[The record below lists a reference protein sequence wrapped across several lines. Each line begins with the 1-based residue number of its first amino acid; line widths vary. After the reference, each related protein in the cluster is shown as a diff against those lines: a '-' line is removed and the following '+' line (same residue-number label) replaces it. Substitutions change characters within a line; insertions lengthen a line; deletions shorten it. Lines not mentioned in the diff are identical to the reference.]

1 MVARR
6 SSSDSPDPSSFEALR
21 DALAEREAEIVE
33 LRHQIASMATDW
45 EALLAD
51 AAHAIRSP
59 LTLITSYLEILNTD
73 LREGLSE
80 EQASFLS
87 IACENSAKLHRL
99 LDDIVDLAALEIG
112 TARVESAPADLG
124 RIIAS
129 VIANLEPKAEQQG
142 LCFRAEVASDLPLV
156 SVDAARLE
164 DSLRRLIEN
173 ALRFTPEGGSI
184 LVEAREEPGQVVIVI
199 RDTGCGIPLGRID
212 EALRP
217 FAQLHRRP
225 GENRD
230 RFGLGLPLSQRQI
243 EAFGG
248 TFVLKSEVGEG
259 TTVMVTIPA
268 SG

>member
-33 LRHQIASMATDW
+33 LRSQISSMATDW
-45 EALLAD
+45 ESLLAD

-59 LTLITSYLEILNTD
+59 LTLATSYLEILNTD

-99 LDDIVDLAALEIG
+99 LDEIVDLAALEIG
-112 TARVESAPADLG
+112 TARVENAPADLG
-124 RIIAS
+124 QVVTS
-129 VIANLEPKAEQQG
+129 VIADLQPTAEQQG
-142 LCFRAEVASDLPLV
+142 LSFRAEVASDMPRV
-156 SVDAARLE
+156 SIDAARLQ

-184 LVEAREEPGQVVIVI
+184 VFEAREEPGQVVIVI
-199 RDTGCGIPLGRID
+199 RDTGCGIPTGRIK

-217 FAQLHRRP
+217 FAQLHRKP

-230 RFGLGLPLSQRQI
+230 GFGLGLPLSKRQI

-248 TFVLKSEVGEG
+248 TFVLKSEVDVG
-259 TTVMVTIPA
+259 TTVRVTIPA
-268 SG
+268 SD